1 MLEKLNLTYAIY
13 SFLGIYAL
21 SVGNQFWTNYQIN
34 EIETRIQEQIKGKL
48 DDQAQLLIKM
58 DEKIGLTNAKMVD
71 LDELERRTN
80 QALSSLSEDT
90 QKRIKQYQ
98 RDTNAQVSNL
108 STRIRR
114 VDAHITEGL
123 ADVGQKV
130 KVKTPPPKKW
140 GGVKKQDV
148 AWCKEDPLKCD
159 TFPIK
164 WRYPSRTNPIAT
176 FSSDNIFAGKFELK
190 TSYKL
195 RVTTVGF
202 RDKKGIVENQAIFF
216 DIGYLD
222 EKTKEFKKLQSFE
235 IKHGDNDESDQF
247 FHTAAIDPTL
257 FNGNLKWFEPTVLL
271 GVSFAPTL
279 SSSSSLDFRTGLTV
293 GGALINFRGG
303 EIRIGANG
311 VISPDILGVGAFS
324 SYHTKLF
331 GKSFNLA
338 PMVGVLLDQNL
349 QTSMQIGLVYQLY

>member
-21 SVGNQFWTNYQIN
+21 SVGGQFWKNYQYS
-34 EIETRIQEQIKGKL
+34 EIEARIQEQLEGRL
-48 DDQAQLLIKM
+48 DAQAQLLVQLDK
-58 DEKIGLTNAKMVD
+58 KIGLTNAKMVD

-90 QKRIKQYQ
+90 QERIRQYQ

-140 GGVKKQDV
+140 SGIKKEDV
-148 AWCKEDPLKCD
+148 AWCKEDPSKCD
-159 TFPIK
+159 AFPIK
-164 WRYPSRTNPIAT
+164 WRYPTRTNPVALFT
-176 FSSDNIFAGKFELK
+176 SDNIFGKKFELK
-190 TSYKL
+190 TSYEL

-202 RDKKGIVENQAIFF
+202 RDKKGVVENQAIFF
-216 DIGYLD
+216 DIGYID
-222 EKTKEFKKLQSFE
+222 EKTKEFKKLQTFE
-235 IKHGDNDESDQF
+235 IKHGDDTESDQF
-247 FHTAAIDPTL
+247 FHTPAYRGERKL
-257 FNGNLKWFEPTVLL
+257 EWYEPTVLL
-271 GVSFAPTL
+271 GASFAPTL
-279 SSSSSLDFRTGLTV
+279 TSSSSLDFRTGLTV
-293 GGALINFRGG
+293 GGALLNFRGG

-338 PMVGVLLDQNL
+338 PMLGVLLDQNL
-349 QTSMQIGLVYQLY
+349 QTSIQIGLVYQLY